1 MKSLVLLA
9 LALAACDD
17 SKPPAAAPTASA
29 SAAVLPDPKPV
40 DGKTAHALVAKGAKL
55 VDVRT
60 SSEFAEKHADGA
72 ENVPLDTVPTHDFG
86 PKDTPIVVYC
96 HSGNRSAKAA
106 KALHDRG
113 YSNVY
118 DLGGMSRWD
127 E

>member
-1 MKSLVLLA
+1 MKSLVVFALL
-9 LALAACDD
+9 LAACDET
-17 SKPPAAAPTASA
+17 KPPAAAPAA
-29 SAAVLPDPKPV
+29 SAAATPDPKPV

-60 SSEFAEKHADGA
+60 SSEYADKHAEGA
-72 ENVPLDTVPTHDFG
+72 ENVPLDTVQSHDFG
-86 PKDTPIVVYC
+86 PKDTPIIVYC